1 MFSTAQQRR
10 MRCFGNFKRT
20 AVVVIP
26 AEEEYKRRYNLK
38 IESEGA
44 IVSESTLNEMKGI
57 NDK

>member
-1 MFSTAQQRR
+1 

-26 AEEEYKRRYNLK
+26 AAEEYNRRYNLK

-44 IVSESTLNEMKGI
+44 IVSEATLNEMKGFY
-57 NDK
+57 DK